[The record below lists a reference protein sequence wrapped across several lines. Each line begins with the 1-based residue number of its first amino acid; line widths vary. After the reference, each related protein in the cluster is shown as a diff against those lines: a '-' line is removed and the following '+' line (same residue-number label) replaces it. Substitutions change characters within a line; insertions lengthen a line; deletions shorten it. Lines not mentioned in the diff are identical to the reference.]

1 MNTTL
6 KTVLTT
12 VAAGVIL
19 ALIAGAT
26 NLTFV
31 AYGADRKADQ
41 NAKDIAE
48 TKANTK
54 EAAAKA
60 AQAAEIA
67 GRVDERTK
75 AILDALSDIQ
85 RRLP

>member
-1 MNTTL
+1 MAPWHKN
-6 KTVLTT
+6 VLTS
-12 VAAGVIL
+12 VAA
-19 ALIAGAT
+19 ALIMAIVYGANDVIFT
-26 NLTFV
+26 
-31 AYGADRKADQ
+31 AYGADRKAEQ

-60 AQAAEIA
+60 TQAAEIA
-67 GRVDERTK
+67 SRVDERTK
-75 AILDALSDIQ
+75 AILDALADIQ